1 MKRLTN
7 LQEVARKKI
16 FSYVKK
22 DFEDTYNVEI
32 EVRDLETFPSDPQA
46 LIYAKYKTTLH
57 SHTDDI

>member
-1 MKRLTN
+1 M
-7 LQEVARKKI
+7 QEVARKKI